1 MRRCILAA
9 VGAIALLLPSSAALA
24 ASPDDDPASR
34 FAASASHGAV
44 DSSFR
49 SAAIGA
55 DGRVTVVIEMT
66 GDPVAVVQAEKGREL
81 TPGERG
87 DVKGKLKKAQDSIR
101 GTITS
106 EGGEIQAQMQ
116 SAYNGFQASVP
127 VDQVDA
133 VASPPGVVAV
143 HPVRTY
149 AVDNAVSVPFLGLP
163 QVWQNTGYTGQNVKV
178 AIIDTGIDYTH
189 TGNALTSG
197 LQITVGKMY
206 PALGLSPG

>member
-1 MRRCILAA
+1 MQRRILAA

-81 TPGERG
+81 TPGETIKVSLDPGNPPPQPFRKPATRG
-87 DVKGKLKKAQDSIR
+87 
-101 GTITS
+101 
-106 EGGEIQAQMQ
+106 
-116 SAYNGFQASVP
+116 
-127 VDQVDA
+127 
-133 VASPPGVVAV
+133 
-143 HPVRTY
+143 
-149 AVDNAVSVPFLGLP
+149 
-163 QVWQNTGYTGQNVKV
+163 
-178 AIIDTGIDYTH
+178 
-189 TGNALTSG
+189 
-197 LQITVGKMY
+197 
-206 PALGLSPG
+206 